1 MALRGTCKI
10 KGNRKKEYKNLLREL
25 LEGTQLSFRSRR

>member
-1 MALRGTCKI
+1 MALRGTRKI
-10 KGNRKKEYKNLLREL
+10 KGNCKKEYNNLLREL